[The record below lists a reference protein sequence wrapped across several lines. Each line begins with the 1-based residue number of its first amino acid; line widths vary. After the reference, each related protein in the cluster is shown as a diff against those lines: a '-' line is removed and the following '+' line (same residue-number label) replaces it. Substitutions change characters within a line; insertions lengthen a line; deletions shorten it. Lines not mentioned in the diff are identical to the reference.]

1 MASDDI
7 YENAAAFVRRP
18 SFNSIGA
25 HSTVHN
31 VQNQP
36 YPDGSEKQAT
46 TFQVSCCK
54 SISNKITSTL
64 ENAFA
69 RFVYYEFFSKICYC
83 ITQNI

>member
-7 YENAAAFVRRP
+7 NENAAVSVHKP

-25 HSTVHN
+25 HSTDHN

-36 YPDGSEKQAT
+36 NSDGSKQQAT

-54 SISNKITSTL
+54 SISNTITSTL
-64 ENAFA
+64 ENAFS
-69 RFVYYEFFSKICYC
+69 RFVYY
-83 ITQNI
+83 

>member
-7 YENAAAFVRRP
+7 NENAAVFVHKP
-18 SFNSIGA
+18 SFISIGTP
-25 HSTVHN
+25 STDCN

-36 YPDGSEKQAT
+36 NPDGSKKQAT

-54 SISNKITSTL
+54 SISNIITSTL

-69 RFVYYEFFSKICYC
+69 RFVYNECLLKYVIG
-83 ITQNI
+83 IL